1 MRKRTGEGRQKW
13 QRNAAPRPFPCHPIP
28 LPEPAFWDVAHFRPG
43 SAQLRAG
50 RSKQFNWWLEQAM
63 THDRLRS
70 EAKWSEAIAVGDRAY
85 VEANERQIRGRE
97 ELPIEEQ
104 GGSWTLRECY

>member
-1 MRKRTGEGRQKW
+1 
-13 QRNAAPRPFPCHPIP
+13 
-28 LPEPAFWDVAHFRPG
+28 
-43 SAQLRAG
+43 
-50 RSKQFNWWLEQAM
+50 M